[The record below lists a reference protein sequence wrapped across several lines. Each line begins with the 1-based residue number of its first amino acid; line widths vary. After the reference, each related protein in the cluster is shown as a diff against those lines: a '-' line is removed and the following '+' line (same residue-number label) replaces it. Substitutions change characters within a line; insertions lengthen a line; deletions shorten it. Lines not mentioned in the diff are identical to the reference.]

1 MKKYRFTFVV
11 DIPSS
16 LIVIRYSG
24 RIEGVDLRES
34 MVDHLRGF
42 ENAWRY
48 DCIFDLGDYVA
59 TFTDADNEEVGR
71 IWFELTKGRDVGR
84 RTAIVS
90 DYPAMEAR
98 LSRLQAPFPYRD
110 YAFFNNFEAALNWIN
125 GLGGAAIDDA
135 QFI

>member
-1 MKKYRFTFVV
+1 MKNYRFAFTV
-11 DIPSS
+11 DVPSS

-24 RIEGVDLRES
+24 RTESVDLHES

-42 ENAWRY
+42 VNAWRY
-48 DCIFDLGDYVA
+48 DCIFDLGDYVV
-59 TFTDADNEEVGR
+59 TFTDDDSEEIGR

-90 DYPAMEAR
+90 NYPAVEAR
-98 LSRLQAPFPYRD
+98 LSGFQSPFPYRD
-110 YAFFNNFEAALNWIN
+110 YAFFDTFEAALNWIN
-125 GLGGAAIDDA
+125 GLGGATADDA